1 LEVTIAPFCEI
12 KIKRKFGPCK
22 HFYIKVYDTTKTH
35 LKMNVYA
42 KLTPHMNDF
51 QNIESLNL
59 PQKLTTV
66 YYLAI
71 TMMR

>member
-1 LEVTIAPFCEI
+1 
-12 KIKRKFGPCK
+12 
-22 HFYIKVYDTTKTH
+22 
-35 LKMNVYA
+35 MNVYA

-71 TMMR
+71 TLSPHVVKAVIQSDFEIKFVINNGRNKFSLLFSGVKTP